1 LTRPENRE
9 LLISLH
15 LMGIDYGCR
24 PSDLLDVPD
33 GYVAYQLDRAIW
45 YVGRKWQVD
54 NATMKSPSSPGLP
67 GGRLSSGNLPKVPS
81 GYRSLLSK
89 VTKKVAI
96 PESGVW

>member
-1 LTRPENRE
+1 VARPENRE

-33 GYVAYQLDRAIW
+33 GYVAYQLDRAIG
-45 YVGRKWQVD
+45 YVGRKWQVE
-54 NATMKSPSSPGLP
+54 NATMKFPPGSPG
-67 GGRLSSGNLPKVPS
+67 GSLSSRNLPKDPS
-81 GYRSLLSK
+81 GYRSLASK
-89 VTKKVAI
+89 VTKKVTI